1 MVDNAIL
8 YEIIDCRLTT
18 QHPLGICL
26 RLLPRQLFFY
36 IKLRRELLTI
46 DMSNSREEEP
56 LVHKDRHAS

>member
-1 MVDNAIL
+1 MVHNAIL

-18 QHPLGICL
+18 KHPLGICL
-26 RLLPRQLFFY
+26 GLLPRQLFFY